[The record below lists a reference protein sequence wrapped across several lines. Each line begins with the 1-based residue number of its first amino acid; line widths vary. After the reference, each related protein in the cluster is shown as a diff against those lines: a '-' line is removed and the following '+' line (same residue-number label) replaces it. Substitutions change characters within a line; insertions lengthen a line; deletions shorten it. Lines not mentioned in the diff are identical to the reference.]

1 MFTLKNFDPG
11 VVKLIVT
18 LATPHAAPVIQ
29 SDQYLINFYKNVEK
43 VWLDRLIEESKVT
56 LISIG
61 GGERDFLVRS
71 DLTRDQFA
79 DVNVLVPKQLNT

>member
-1 MFTLKNFDPG
+1 MKNFDPG
-11 VVKLIVT
+11 AVKLIIT

-29 SDQYLINFYKNVEK
+29 PDQYLSDFYRNVEK
-43 VWLDRLIEESKVT
+43 VWSDRRVDGSPVT
-56 LISIG
+56 LVSIG

-79 DVNVLVPKQLNT
+79 DVNVLVRILEK